1 MAFRNSIATR
11 ILGLALFLL
20 ALTIALVTFL
30 LWQVASMHR
39 ELRALTQLDIP
50 LASSFSRVDE
60 YGLRRRMAFERMFGA
75 LNLTAPNQGILTEA
89 QEDYDRFTGLMNTEL
104 ETARKLLALD
114 ENTGTD
120 TAKLAAFD
128 TLLRQ
133 VEAAYEPITA
143 RQREVIEL
151 QRRGDH
157 ERANLLVEGLN
168 DLQRL
173 VQTQRAEL
181 QNGTAR
187 RAEEIAQ
194 DALGRQQRIMWL
206 TAGATA
212 SAVVLGLLV
221 AMLVTNALVRP
232 VHSLIGAMREAQ
244 GGRLDIELPVRSTD
258 ELGAL
263 TSAFNYFVQELRAKA
278 AMRETFG
285 KYVDPRILDR
295 VLDASVAADA
305 GGGRE
310 VMTVSFG
317 DLVGF
322 TGMSERLTPANMVRL
337 LNRHFGLQAQAVQD
351 HQGIVDKFI
360 GDSIMAFWGPPF
372 VADSDHAVR
381 ACRAALAQLAATD
394 TLRRELPELT
404 GLRRDTPA
412 IDLRIGLA
420 TGEVIV
426 GNIGSE
432 NTRSFTVIGDTVNL
446 AARLEAAN
454 RFYGTRILISENVA
468 RDAGPQFEMREL
480 DAIAVKG
487 KVEPVQIFELLG
499 PIGCLNDTA
508 QRARDAF
515 AEGLRAYRAA
525 EWAAAH
531 DAFSRSLALHATDR
545 ATQVML
551 ERLAHLRDQPPGEEW
566 DGVWRLETK

>member
-1 MAFRNSIATR
+1 MAFRNSIGTR

-20 ALTIALVTFL
+20 ALTIALVAFL
-30 LWQVASMHR
+30 LSQVASMHR
-39 ELRALTQLDIP
+39 ELRALTQFDIP
-50 LASSFSRVDE
+50 LASSLSRVDE
-60 YGLRRRMAFERMFGA
+60 FGLRRRLAFERMFGA
-75 LNLTAPNQGILTEA
+75 LNLATPDESIMTESQA
-89 QEDYDRFTGLMNTEL
+89 NYEKFTGLMQGEF
-104 ETARKLLALD
+104 EKAKKLIAAD
-114 ENTGTD
+114 ERGGTD
-120 TAKLAAFD
+120 TARLAEFD

-133 VEAAYEPITA
+133 VEAAYVPIGE
-143 RQREVIEL
+143 RQKAVLDL
-151 QRRGDH
+151 QRRGEH
-157 ERANLLVEGLN
+157 ERANLVAEGLD

-181 QNGTAR
+181 QNGSAR
-187 RAEEIAQ
+187 RAETIAR
-194 DALGRQQRIMWL
+194 DTLARQQRIMWL
-206 TAGATA
+206 SVGATT
-212 SAVVLGLLV
+212 STVLLGLLV
-221 AMLVTNALVRP
+221 AMLVTKALVRP
-232 VHSLIGAMREAQ
+232 VQSLIGALNDVQ
-244 GGRLDIELPVRSTD
+244 HGKLDLDLPVRSSD

-263 TSAFNYFVQELRAKA
+263 TASFNYFVQELRAKA
-278 AMRETFG
+278 AMKETFG

-295 VLDASVAADA
+295 VLDANIAADA
-305 GGGRE
+305 AGGRE
-310 VMTVSFG
+310 VMTVAFG

-322 TGMSERLTPANMVRL
+322 TSMSERLTPANMVRL

-372 VADSDHAVR
+372 VSDSDHAVR
-381 ACRAALAQLAATD
+381 ACRAALAQLDAID
-394 TLRRELPELT
+394 ILRRELPELT

-454 RFYGTRILISENVA
+454 RFYGTRILVSENVA

-487 KVEPVQIFELLG
+487 KIEPVQIFELLG
-499 PIGCLNDTA
+499 PVGCLDDTA

-525 EWAAAH
+525 EWAVAH
-531 DAFSRSLALHATDR
+531 KAFTASLALVPADP
-545 ATQVML
+545 ATQIML
-551 ERLAHLRDQPPGEEW
+551 ERVALLREQPTGSEW
-566 DGVWRLETK
+566 DGVWRMETK